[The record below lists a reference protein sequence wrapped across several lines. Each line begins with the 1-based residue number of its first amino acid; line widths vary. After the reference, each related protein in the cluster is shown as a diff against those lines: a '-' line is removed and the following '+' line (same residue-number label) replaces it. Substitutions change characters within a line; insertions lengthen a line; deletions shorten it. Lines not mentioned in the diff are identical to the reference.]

1 MAVKTLQELKGS
13 EYLTVDFYMTKSCN
27 KSCHYCTAWTLE
39 MRHLTVDMDFLRKT
53 VKCLSPYKTRICL
66 LGGEPGLIKNLDEV
80 IAEIKKYPNLVVQV
94 LSNSLIRKFYPHILK
109 DPEII
114 YIEHLVLD
122 FYEDRIEKLGNYD
135 FFEENDLNNHNL
147 VIQTPGYYEFK
158 EKHDLT
164 FLDHKNTELKEYNSR
179 SPTFEVIELA
189 PEVERRMCAR
199 FPLVPVFD
207 FEIQKIRH
215 CSRKVINGSRQFDV
229 TKENIDKMFSF
240 DLFDF
245 EKYCQICPDMMPR
258 RPAVHRTKAM
268 NKLIE
273 RGEV

>member
-1 MAVKTLQELKGS
+1 MAIKTLQELKGS

-258 RPAVHRTKAM
+258 RPAIHRTKAM

>member
-1 MAVKTLQELKGS
+1 MTIKTLQELKGS

-53 VKCLSPYKTRICL
+53 VKYLSPYKTRICL

-94 LSNSLIRKFYPHILK
+94 LSNSLIRKFYPHVLE

-229 TKENIDKMFSF
+229 TEENIDKMFSF

-258 RPAVHRTKAM
+258 RPDVHRNKAM